1 MRRVRGLIA
10 LVVVGALASTALV
23 QASPSVV
30 PLPATVQP
38 LSVAKT
44 TEAFRT
50 YAADGTVLPATSFKV
65 VSSTGNCC
73 ENHLIATPKGELAD
87 FGGSYLNISA
97 DGGTTWRSVRPPN
110 PILGGE
116 GTVAVAPNGD
126 ILGVGWDPYTGDRLQ
141 SFKYVAATQQWLWAE
156 QPLHTPFYD
165 REWIAVVPGPIEVA
179 GSTYPY
185 ISVLRGGYPSKDLYQ
200 ISTDGLTYAVPS
212 AKQLDALTTA
222 PLTAPLAPMVGPHSD
237 YDQAVTYSNLT
248 PLGARSIM
256 SGGEMLTGLPPAS
269 SCVTRIW
276 VAQADLKWACY
287 QPASGPSVQWNA
299 VDSAGRLH
307 AVTWSPTGEVAYM
320 TSADGGRTVEQV
332 PMPLPEGFEVISPSH
347 RDLKAN
353 AAAGVVAITLHAQD
367 TATKKSQNFTY
378 VYDYDGVSTPVLDRW
393 YRIGRGDL
401 ESGSNVSSTGPRLD
415 FSTLAILPDGR
426 IAVSFNDTKHTSP
439 AVAIEPLPAPAP

>member
-1 MRRVRGLIA
+1 MRRTRGLVGLLIA
-10 LVVVGALASTALV
+10 CALASGTLV
-23 QASPSVV
+23 GASPSVV
-30 PLPATVQP
+30 PLPATLTPVTLP
-38 LSVAKT
+38 KA

-50 YAADGTVLPATSFKV
+50 YAADGTALTATSFRV
-65 VSSTGNCC
+65 VSNSGNCC

-87 FGGSYLNISA
+87 FGGSYINISS
-97 DGGTTWRSVRPPN
+97 DGGQTWRSVRPPN

-126 ILGVGWDPYTGDRLQ
+126 ILGVGWDPYTGDKLQ
-141 SFKYVAATQQWLWAE
+141 SFKYEAATQQWLWAE

-165 REWIAVVPGPIEVA
+165 REWIAIVPGPIEVA
-179 GSTYPY
+179 GATYPY
-185 ISVLRGGYPSKDLYQ
+185 VSVLRGGYPSKDVYQ
-200 ISTDGLTYAVPS
+200 VSTDGLIYAVPS
-212 AKQLDALTTA
+212 AKQLDALTTT
-222 PLTAPLAPMVGPHSD
+222 PLTAPLAPVVGAHSD
-237 YDQAVTYSNLT
+237 YDQTVAYSNLT

-256 SGGEMLTGLPPAS
+256 SGPEMLTGLPPANA
-269 SCVTRIW
+269 CRTGTW

-307 AVTWSPTGEVAYM
+307 AVTWSPTGDVAYV
-320 TSADGGRTVEQV
+320 TSADGGRTVQEV
-332 PMPLPEGFEVISPSH
+332 ELPLPEGYQVLSPSH
-347 RDLKAN
+347 RDVKAN

-378 VYDYDGVSTPVLDRW
+378 VYDYDGVSAPVLNRW

-415 FSTLAILPDGR
+415 FVSVAILPDGR
-426 IAVSFNDTKHTSP
+426 IATSFNDSKHTSP
-439 AVAIEPLPAPAP
+439 AVAIEPLAAPAP